1 MEENKIREILE
12 KYWEGETSLEE
23 EKELRSYFASSQV
36 SDEFAPFIPL
46 FTFFEQEQLVEMKS
60 EITKPVAEKQGGKV
74 INLRW
79 AINVAASIAIF
90 ALMFLVNK
98 QLKQEPNANQFAYE
112 DTYQSPEEALKEV
125 KLALL
130 YVSEKMNKGV
140 STTAHSLEKMQP
152 LDEIINVPDRR

>member
-1 MEENKIREILE
+1 ME
-12 KYWEGETSLEE
+12 
-23 EKELRSYFASSQV
+23 
-36 SDEFAPFIPL
+36 
-46 FTFFEQEQLVEMKS
+46 S
-60 EITKPVAEKQGGKV
+60 EITKPVVEKQGGKV